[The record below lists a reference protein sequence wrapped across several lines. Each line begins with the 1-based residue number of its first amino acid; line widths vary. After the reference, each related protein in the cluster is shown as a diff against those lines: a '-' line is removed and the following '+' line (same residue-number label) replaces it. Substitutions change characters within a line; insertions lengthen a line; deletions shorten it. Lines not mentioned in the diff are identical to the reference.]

1 MAILLTFLQ
10 KQFIQIP
17 SVWCVFQ
24 RQLVMGQTLEILAV
38 NENNW
43 KSVQK
48 FTSHSFVI
56 FYQTSKI
63 SFVEEFLILSP
74 IGIPPVLFSAG
85 DTHISIVL
93 IYQPPSRIVTF
104 IADLIEAL
112 HSLLVHYQT
121 EVLGGSNIDQRL

>member
-1 MAILLTFLQ
+1 
-10 KQFIQIP
+10 
-17 SVWCVFQ
+17 
-24 RQLVMGQTLEILAV
+24 MGKTLEILAV

-48 FTSHSFVI
+48 FTSYSFVI

-74 IGIPPVLFSAG
+74 IEIPPVLFSAG
-85 DTHISIVL
+85 DKISIVL
-93 IYQPPSRIVTF
+93 IYQPPGRIVTF
-104 IADLIEAL
+104 IADLIQAL

-121 EVLGGSNIDQRL
+121 VVLGDSNIDQRL